1 MVTTTPGRPDGSNL
15 ERARPLSLGGL
26 VIVLASVA
34 LSAVS
39 YGHLADTVRIRWTI
53 GTYYGP
59 EYAPTL
65 GVLVAFPVALI
76 GLYVGARW
84 LRTWLVRRGAV
95 DEFDEF
101 RLVYDA
107 CVLATLGVIVACQF
121 VLVVLNL

>member
-15 ERARPLSLGGL
+15 ERTRPFSLGGL

-39 YGHLADTVRIRWTI
+39 YGRLADTVRIRWTI

-59 EYAPTL
+59 EHAPTL
-65 GVLVAFPVALI
+65 VVLVAFPLALA
-76 GLYVGARW
+76 GLYAGAWW
-84 LRTWLVRRGAV
+84 LRTWLVRRGAI
-95 DEFDEF
+95 DELDEF

-107 CVLATLGVIVACQF
+107 CVLAILGAIGACQF

>member
-39 YGHLADTVRIRWTI
+39 YGRLSDTVRIRWTI

-59 EYAPTL
+59 EHAPTL
-65 GVLVAFPVALI
+65 AVLVAFPVSLI
-76 GLYVGARW
+76 GLYAGAQW
-84 LRTWLVRRGAV
+84 LRTWLVRRGAI
-95 DEFDEF
+95 DEF

-107 CVLATLGVIVACQF
+107 CVLATLSVIVACQF